1 MASVAA
7 EMVVVV
13 MADVVVEMVVVV
25 VGGGGGRGL
34 LQRCSYCG
42 MNGHTEDYCWDKW
55 GKHECMMK
63 ICNSPLL
70 PLDMMLSVLIRFK
83 LLIPPL
89 HLNKS
94 SKS

>member
-42 MNGHTEDYCWDKW
+42 MNGHTEDYCWDK
-55 GKHECMMK
+55 
-63 ICNSPLL
+63 
-70 PLDMMLSVLIRFK
+70 
-83 LLIPPL
+83 
-89 HLNKS
+89 
-94 SKS
+94 